1 MSDKSASESGVA
13 EEAGEGEAPVPGSGG
28 VGGGGV
34 TEEPPV
40 DELPGDA
47 HEETEAGGLSGVA
60 VNSGE
65 VSSEES
71 TEDASREGDQGE
83 DQE

>member
-1 MSDKSASESGVA
+1 MT
-13 EEAGEGEAPVPGSGG
+13 EEAGEGEAPVPVSSG
-28 VGGGGV
+28 GGGGV
-34 TEEPPV
+34 TEESPV

-47 HEETEAGGLSGVA
+47 HEKAEAGGLSGIS

-65 VSSEES
+65 VSTEES
-71 TEDASREGDQGE
+71 TKDASGEGDQSE